1 MNKMTKQITRIVDKL
16 ENYGRCSITIK
27 VDLEDDNGKKYLSI
41 TGEVTDL
48 SVRSRY
54 DNFICGG
61 QCYEEIA
68 KMLPEDQKIQRI
80 VEVWKKYHLNDMV
93 PSCEHQRELGWDEIA
108 KKLVQVK
115 RPWRDKMESVALCW
129 LHQKEHEE
137 GILCK
142 PCPVCG
148 YKYGEAWN
156 YMPIPKEIIE
166 EIESW

>member
-1 MNKMTKQITRIVDKL
+1 MKVITRIVDKF
-16 ENYGRCSITIK
+16 ENCGRRSITIN
-27 VDLEDDNGKKYLSI
+27 VDLKDDNGKKYLSI
-41 TGEVTDL
+41 TGEVYELFDN
-48 SVRSRY
+48 SRCS
-54 DNFICGG
+54 NAVCFG

-68 KMLPEDQKIQRI
+68 KMLPGDKKIQRI

-115 RPWRDKMESVALCW
+115 RPWRNKMESVALGW
-129 LHQKEHEE
+129 LHETKHEE

-148 YKYGEAWN
+148 YKYGDAWN